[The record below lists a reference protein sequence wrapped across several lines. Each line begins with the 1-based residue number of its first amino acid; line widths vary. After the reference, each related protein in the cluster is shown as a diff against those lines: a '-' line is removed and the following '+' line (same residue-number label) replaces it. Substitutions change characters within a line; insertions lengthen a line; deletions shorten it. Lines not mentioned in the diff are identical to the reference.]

1 MMKRL
6 IFGSLLSISLFSMAE
21 DIELYVGTN
30 AQRTGGNAKVLI
42 IFDNSGSM
50 ASNTLSAK
58 VDELQ
63 VKAAEQTFSITLDD
77 RKQVKTIIDHL
88 NKGYTWKTS
97 NAAVLVSLYDQ
108 LKKQNKELTNSDIEE
123 TTVNLRGH
131 ELNALYQ
138 ALLNVEGTGVE
149 SARKFITMLTH
160 VGESVSIAMTLLA
173 EMNAD
178 ISNTHKELAEIE
190 SQLNSAETVE
200 PELETAT
207 NETSK

>member
-1 MMKRL
+1 MSK
-6 IFGSLLSISLFSMAE
+6 SLE
-21 DIELYVGTN
+21 N
-30 AQRTGGNAKVLI
+30 QRE
-42 IFDNSGSM
+42 
-50 ASNTLSAK
+50 TLTKK

-63 VKAAEQTFSITLDD
+63 IKASEETFAITLDD
-77 RKQVKTIIDHL
+77 RKQVKLVMDHL

-108 LKKQNKELTNSDIEE
+108 LKKQNKELLNSDVEE
-123 TTVNLRGH
+123 TVINLRGH

-138 ALLNVEGTGVE
+138 ALLNVEGTGIE

-160 VGESVSIAMTLLA
+160 IGETVSNAMTLLA
-173 EMNAD
+173 ELNSE
-178 ISNTHKELAEIE
+178 ISNTHKELAEVE
-190 SQLNSAETVE
+190 EKLNSAEVVE